1 MEHTSVNVRMVIQ
14 GLIVKHV
21 CRKRSF
27 EDRMYGMRSFSVT
40 GLVPEEL
47 LPLLLKEA
55 AAENAEEGKIE
66 KSA

>member
-1 MEHTSVNVRMVIQ
+1 MNVRMVIQ
-14 GLIVKHV
+14 ELIVKHV
-21 CRKRSF
+21 CCKRSF
-27 EDRMYGMRSFSVT
+27 EDRMYEMISFSVT

-66 KSA
+66 ESA